1 MEEAERGTVGR
12 RQVLYIAVSVG
23 RYCIDR
29 KDTIFYPKQSR
40 GRERDNEPERER
52 WEKKEMLVHVCETG
66 RTGNI
71 SSVTQV
77 SSSKYSTL
85 LKLNLNSKSPL

>member
-1 MEEAERGTVGR
+1 MEEAGRGTVGR

-52 WEKKEMLVHVCETG
+52 WEKKEMLVHVC
-66 RTGNI
+66 
-71 SSVTQV
+71 
-77 SSSKYSTL
+77 L
-85 LKLNLNSKSPL
+85 